1 MQPRDWFLPT
11 LGENLV
17 MSEFLTSSERASLRS
32 AHSIERDRKVG
43 DRMKVILLADQ
54 GESLAMIAKFLLID
68 EQTARRHLKDYF
80 DNDKLGGS
88 SGGSQGK
95 LCPAQTEKLKVL
107 LAAGDVP
114 TAKAAVEKVKSLF
127 GIKFSIS
134 GMTDWLKR
142 SRFSFKKSQPE
153 PAKANPQA
161 QAEFID
167 TYRTL
172 RDGLPEGEAVFF
184 LDAAHPTMATKLG
197 YSWSIKGERKIVAT
211 TAGKKRVNVIGT
223 LNAKTLKLVTTFPE
237 TVNSQTPYSP
247 NLNLIERA
255 WKVMNEKVRD
265 NVYFPDA
272 QTFTCAIKNFFQH
285 DWHKLSRSLSSRFT
299 DNFQTFQNPA
309 F

>member
-17 MSEFLTSSERASLRS
+17 MSEFLTSSERASLKS
-32 AHSIERDRKVG
+32 AHSIERDRKIG
-43 DRMKVILLADQ
+43 DRMKVVLLADQ
-54 GESLAMIAKFLLID
+54 GESLAVIAKFLLID

-95 LCPAQTEKLKVL
+95 LGPAQTEKLKAL

-114 TAKAAVEKVKSLF
+114 TAKAAVAKVKSLF

-153 PAKANPQA
+153 PANANPQA

-172 RDGLPEGEAVFF
+172 KDGLPEGEAVFF
-184 LDAAHPTMATKLG
+184 LDAAHPKEREEQLNHSARLYLKASCTEVDRFFMQVRRALTMAERGVISASADRRLWFGKNAYNPAVLVKLLEIFRTYFNYCEVG
-197 YSWSIKGERKIVAT
+197 QDKKTDKAT
-211 TAGKKRVNVIGT
+211 TI
-223 LNAKTLKLVTTFPE
+223 L
-237 TVNSQTPYSP
+237 
-247 NLNLIERA
+247 
-255 WKVMNEKVRD
+255 
-265 NVYFPDA
+265 
-272 QTFTCAIKNFFQH
+272 
-285 DWHKLSRSLSSRFT
+285 
-299 DNFQTFQNPA
+299 
-309 F
+309 